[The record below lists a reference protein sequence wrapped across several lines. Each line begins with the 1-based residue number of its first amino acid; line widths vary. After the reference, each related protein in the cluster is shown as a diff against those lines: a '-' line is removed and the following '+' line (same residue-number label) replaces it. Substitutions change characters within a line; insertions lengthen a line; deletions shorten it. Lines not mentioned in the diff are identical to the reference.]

1 MSEVTITITPEMR
14 VKLMHAETLT
24 IELPEDGWKLARHS
38 LPPANLRVIGFD
50 PYLEEQVFAYR
61 EDSGTWMVWQ
71 QTTLDEGWNEHK
83 DITHWRYMAED
94 PITKGG
100 AA

>member
-14 VKLMHAETLT
+14 AKLMNEETLT
-24 IELPEDGWKLARHS
+24 IELPGDGWKLASYS
-38 LPPANLRVIGFD
+38 LPPAKLRVIGYD
-50 PYLEEQVFAYR
+50 PYLQEQVFAYR

-71 QTTLDEGWNEHK
+71 QTTLDEGWTEHK

-94 PITKGG
+94 PITEGG